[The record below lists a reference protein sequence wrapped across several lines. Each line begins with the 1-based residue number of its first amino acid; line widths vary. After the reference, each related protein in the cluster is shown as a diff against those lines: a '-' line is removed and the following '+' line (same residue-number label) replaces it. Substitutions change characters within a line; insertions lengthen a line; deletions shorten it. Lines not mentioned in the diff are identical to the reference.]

1 MKRIFK
7 LALATFL
14 MIIVMIGL
22 ATSGNTSQADTS
34 GCNHKNKQPVGDM
47 YDYRN
52 YKEIKALN
60 NVDGTTSATLYVN
73 SKDVYY
79 PDLPYITYPE
89 YECVESKL
97 VYYIAYYE
105 CPDCGAVIDSGL
117 EPVAIFY
124 RAPEFKTVYKD
135 NDGGALYRKLFCRY

>member
-7 LALATFL
+7 LVLATFL
-14 MIIVMIGL
+14 MITVMIGL
-22 ATSGNTSQADTS
+22 ATSGNTSLADTS

-52 YKEIKALN
+52 YKETKALN
-60 NVDGTTSATLYVN
+60 NVDGVN
-73 SKDVYY
+73 PLESQTQGKVY
-79 PDLPYITYPE
+79 PDIPYIFYPE